1 MKHFQLCILTI
12 MLLSLFALAHSLEIT
27 SSLDWCGTSPCK
39 LHREGTCR
47 SLFSFLP
54 QSFPLPSF
62 ILFFLSCLSFLTSII
77 QTPSAPTLQSHLA
90 TTFNCLSV
98 VTTTPLIYPQS
109 MLPSMATGMTASLF
123 LFFLISLFAL
133 LCFVLFCLKL
143 IFI

>member
-47 SLFSFLP
+47 SLLSFLP

-62 ILFFLSCLSFLTSII
+62 ILLSPLSYKYNIDTFCPNTPISLGDHIQLLVSGYDNTTDISTVHATINGHRYDSFFVSLLFNLSFCF
-77 QTPSAPTLQSHLA
+77 A
-90 TTFNCLSV
+90 
-98 VTTTPLIYPQS
+98 
-109 MLPSMATGMTASLF
+109 LF
-123 LFFLISLFAL
+123 L
-133 LCFVLFCLKL
+133 LCFVFALFY
-143 IFI
+143 FVWN

>member
-1 MKHFQLCILTI
+1 MKHFQLCILAI

-47 SLFSFLP
+47 SLLSFLP
-54 QSFPLPSF
+54 QSFPFYLSF
-62 ILFFLSCLSFLTSII
+62 SCLPFLTSII

-90 TTFNCLSV
+90 TTSNCLSV
-98 VTTTPLIYPQS
+98 DTTTPLIYPQS
-109 MLPSMATGMTASLF
+109 MLPSMAIGMTASLF

-133 LCFVLFCLKL
+133 LCFCFVLFCLEL